1 MPPEYETYIE
11 RFGFF
16 TSTDKVQ
23 MCSCSYGDS
32 MVLGITSKIAD
43 SNIERNLMHLLQKEG
58 IVCEQEENDFP
69 GQKEQ
74 PHGTAKL
81 GLKIFSFT
89 CIAAV
94 VLCWMMNFLATP
106 QMWWAGY
113 ATAGVFCAWLLI
125 RVGYQKRKNPL
136 KNSMWQLIF
145 IMIGAILWDYATGWI
160 GWSVDFAIPAR
171 RSSEWRDDAD
181 SCKSVQNGGQ

>member
-1 MPPEYETYIE
+1 
-11 RFGFF
+11 
-16 TSTDKVQ
+16 
-23 MCSCSYGDS
+23 

-58 IVCEQEENDFP
+58 IACEQDENDFP

-106 QMWWAGY
+106 QMWWQ
-113 ATAGVFCAWLLI
+113 VMRQ
-125 RVGYQKRKNPL
+125 RVCSAPG
-136 KNSMWQLIF
+136 F
-145 IMIGAILWDYATGWI
+145 
-160 GWSVDFAIPAR
+160 
-171 RSSEWRDDAD
+171 
-181 SCKSVQNGGQ
+181 